1 MAGQSEPL
9 FVPARLLMTTRT
21 PSTEA
26 PAQEDLLQKYRE
38 RVERLSQQTELY
50 NFVLMQY
57 S

>member
-9 FVPARLLMTTRT
+9 FVPARFLMTTRT

-38 RVERLSQQTELY
+38 RVGRLSQQTELY
-50 NFVLMQY
+50 NFVLMQD